1 MHQPLITIITV
12 TYQAEALIETTIR
25 SVTDQTYSAIEHILI
40 DGGST
45 DATVSKAEACM
56 RPQRIVVSEPDNG
69 LYDAMNKG
77 LEFAN
82 GEFVL
87 FLNAGDVLHTN
98 DTLEQMISLGGNWD
112 CIYGETQIIDE
123 NEKALGLR
131 RLQPPRNLSWKSF
144 DMGMCVSH
152 QSVLMR
158 RRIAVPFDL
167 QYAISA
173 DIDWCIRSLKRARKT
188 VYCPFVVS
196 DFRIGGV
203 STSRRKQGLS
213 ERWQIMLQHYGWF
226 RTVWSHIKITFRYV
240 WQRLTRRSMD

>member
-56 RPQRIVVSEPDNG
+56 RPKRIVVSEPDNG

-77 LEFAN
+77 LQRAT

-87 FLNAGDVLHTN
+87 FLNAGDMLHAK
-98 DTLEQMISLGGNWD
+98 DTLEQMITLGANSD
-112 CIYGETQIIDE
+112 CMYGETQIIDE
-123 NEKALGLR
+123 NDQALGLR

-158 RRIAVPFDL
+158 RAIAIPFDL
-167 QYAISA
+167 RYTISA
-173 DIDWCIRSLKRARKT
+173 DIDWCIRSLKQAKQT
-188 VYCPFVVS
+188 TYCPFIIS
-196 DFRIGGV
+196 DFRVGGV
-203 STSRRKQGLS
+203 STSRRRQGLI
-213 ERWQIMLQHYGWF
+213 ERWQIMQNHYGLP
-226 RTVWSHIKITFRYV
+226 TTAWSHLKIVFRFI